1 MSNVIIERRI
11 CVDPQYL
18 NKNIKLAIFEKIKES
33 SKNECTKENGY
44 ILDVIKIIKIKDNYI
59 SNVNSEIVFIV
70 EFEVNT
76 LKPEIG
82 KKLSGNVCMVF
93 SGGLFINVKDK
104 IKVLVPINSLKKY
117 NFDPTKKNF
126 FNKTSKI
133 EEGDLI
139 SIVITGIKYA
149 KKNFSCFGEII

>member
-1 MSNVIIERRI
+1 MSNTIIERRI

-18 NKNIKLAIFEKIKES
+18 NKNIKHAIFEKIKES

-70 EFEVNT
+70 EFEVIT
-76 LKPEIG
+76 LKPDIG

-93 SGGLFINVKDK
+93 SGGLFINIKDK
-104 IKVLVPINSLKKY
+104 IKVLVPINSLKNY
-117 NFDPTKKNF
+117 NFGPAKKNF
-126 FNKTSKI
+126 FNKTNTIK
-133 EEGDLI
+133 EGDLI
-139 SIVITGIKYA
+139 SIVITGIKYS
-149 KKNFSCFGEII
+149 KKNFSCFGDII